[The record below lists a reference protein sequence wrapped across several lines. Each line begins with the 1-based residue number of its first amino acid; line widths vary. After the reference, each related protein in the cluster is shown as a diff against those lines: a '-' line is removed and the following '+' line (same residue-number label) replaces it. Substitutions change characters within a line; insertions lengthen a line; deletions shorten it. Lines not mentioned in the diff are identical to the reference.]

1 MSGPQGD
8 LRAARIEV
16 ILARSASRTDRV
28 EAYTGVNV
36 HLDTRVATSDR
47 LTYDADGERYTMT
60 GVPTVPVRVIEECR
74 ETTGR
79 TVTFF
84 KTGERIIVDGNEQ
97 ARTES
102 KRGAACA
109 QPPAR

>member
-1 MSGPQGD
+1 
-8 LRAARIEV
+8 V
-16 ILARSASRTDRV
+16 KV
-28 EAYTGVNV
+28 V
-36 HLDTRVATSDR
+36 
-47 LTYDADGERYTMT
+47 
-60 GVPTVPVRVIEECR
+60 EECR

-102 KRGAACA
+102 RRGAACA